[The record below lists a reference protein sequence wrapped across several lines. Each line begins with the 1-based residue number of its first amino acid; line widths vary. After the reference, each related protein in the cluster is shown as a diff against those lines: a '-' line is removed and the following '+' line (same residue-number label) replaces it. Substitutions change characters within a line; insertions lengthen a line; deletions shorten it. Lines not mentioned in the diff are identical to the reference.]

1 MNVSGPRPKL
11 NVKWPSGAGESKS
24 ADPKGQR
31 NAIFA
36 GLSEPVSCSVFERRQ
51 LPVGA
56 KVSGPAIIEDTESTT
71 IVPPGGEFHIDD
83 QRMIVIN
90 ISKVSA

>member
-1 MNVSGPRPKL
+1 M
-11 NVKWPSGAGESKS
+11 KWPSSAGESKS

-36 GLSEPVSCSVFERRQ
+36 GLLEPVSCSVFERRQ